1 MIDYHGKDSCKHCSR
16 FKRPLFSLLYSVL
29 ICCCVLPCPPQTTAV
44 CHAML
49 NTGLDKVSNAA
60 EEWDPHCGLSPG
72 CASAADSIAQW
83 ALNSRM
89 AGGAEHNRGRSL
101 SLSLSLSL
109 CVCVCVHVHTYTCV
123 CMCTHM
129 HTFKYVFVCA
139 QAHACACVYMCVHVC
154 TCVCMSVCVCVEC
167 VWMHVYACGD
177 VCVCV
182 WMCVCVWGGVSLSR
196 CSKMILSFIIHVDS
210 VQAHHNNDS
219 TAYRWRLKV
228 LQKPNFTPKGSG
240 HGAEAGNSPP
250 PLPPD
255 NSGGLLAKSPLLH
268 HLWGRNKEGAFWEWW
283 SETHICADWGWQQRL
298 LNRTPSALYAC
309 RISYLV

>member
-1 MIDYHGKDSCKHCSR
+1 MAR
-16 FKRPLFSLLYSVL
+16 TP
-29 ICCCVLPCPPQTTAV
+29 A
-44 CHAML
+44 
-49 NTGLDKVSNAA
+49 NT
-60 EEWDPHCGLSPG
+60 
-72 CASAADSIAQW
+72 AADSNVPSSVYCILFWSAVAYFHVLHKPLLYAMPCLIQDLTKCQMQLKNEIHTVAFHLDVRLQLIQLLSEPSTQEW
-83 ALNSRM
+83 LVELSTTEV
-89 AGGAEHNRGRSL
+89 GLSL
-101 SLSLSLSL
+101 SLSLSLS
-109 CVCVCVHVHTYTCV
+109 VCVCVYMCIRILVCV
-123 CMCTHM
+123 CARICIHLSMCLCVHKRM
-129 HTFKYVFVCA
+129 H
-139 QAHACACVYMCVHVC
+139 VHVC